1 MKLLIFLKVNFMK
14 KNLKSCTK
22 YADCSGKVM
31 EAGDHLKNGASPK
44 SQVSRNM
51 FTVSRFILIGIVL
64 LSFCIVGCD
73 NKDNENET
81 TTTVE
86 EDKANIQASFDRTKN
101 LLETFKNGSF
111 YKFAD
116 QFIGY
121 EEKYIEDYY
130 YYYVGEG
137 NGNYLYD
144 YNTGEYEYTPGAG
157 EYEQHSYK
165 YYDDVISEFTEM
177 LGEKL
182 EDVVDFDDIGDE
194 GRFNFAT
201 LSGKYVWNNSSKR
214 WDKTSHN
221 SVLVLFPSSENKG
234 SNDCEAAITAYED
247 KKYNI
252 EGENI
257 YLPTKANIY
266 LKQNDEKL
274 FSTDLTADF
283 SEYGIPKQVTVN
295 VYTKPLKFDISLAQE
310 SPTKFKAEV
319 SIADETKSENN
330 LIINCEA
337 TLSNGLSKY
346 SDFDDMNLNVL
357 KFTVRQHELS
367 IVGTVDL
374 KTLDQLSNTA
384 ENINECTNFEVFH
397 KTQKTGTLKI
407 VDLDDNKYLY
417 IVYKDG
423 TQENTSIYYDSF
435 IEDIKAIFKKYVD

>member
-1 MKLLIFLKVNFMK
+1 MK
-14 KNLKSCTK
+14 KNLKNWTK
-22 YADCSGKVM
+22 YADCNGKLM
-31 EAGDHLKNGASPK
+31 EAGDHLKNGASLK
-44 SQVSRNM
+44 NQISRNVSTM
-51 FTVSRFILIGIVL
+51 SRFIFSGIVL
-64 LSFCIVGCD
+64 LSFFIVGCEKND
-73 NKDNENET
+73 NKNEIS
-81 TTTVE
+81 TTVE
-86 EDKANIQASFDRTKN
+86 EDKVNIQASFDRTKN
-101 LLETFKNGSF
+101 LLETLKNGSF

-121 EEKYIEDYY
+121 EKKYTENYY
-130 YYYVGEG
+130 YYQVGEG
-137 NGNYLYD
+137 NGNYSYN
-144 YNTGEYEYTPGAG
+144 YNTDEYEYTPGAG
-157 EYEQHSYK
+157 NYVQNSYN

-182 EDVVDFDDIGDE
+182 EEIVDFDKIGNE

-201 LSGKYVWNNSSKR
+201 VAGRYVWDNSSKR
-214 WDKTSHN
+214 WNKTSHN

-247 KKYNI
+247 KQCDI
-252 EGENI
+252 EGDII

-295 VYTKPLKFDISLAQE
+295 VYTKPLNFDISLAQE

-319 SIADETKSENN
+319 SIADETKSKNN

-346 SDFDDMNLNVL
+346 SDFDDMYLNVL
-357 KFTVRQHELS
+357 KFNIRQHELS

-374 KTLDQLSNTA
+374 KTLDQLNNTA
-384 ENINECTNFEVFH
+384 ENINKCTNFEVFH

-435 IEDIKAIFKKYVD
+435 IEDIKTMFEEYLE